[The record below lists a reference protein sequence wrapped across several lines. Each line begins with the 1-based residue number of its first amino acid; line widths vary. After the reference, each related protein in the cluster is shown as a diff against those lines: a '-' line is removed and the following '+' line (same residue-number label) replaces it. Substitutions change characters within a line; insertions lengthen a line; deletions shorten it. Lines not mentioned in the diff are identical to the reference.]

1 MTMRSILLDRPID
14 PVTIELL
21 YAVNAAAQAEGVA
34 HMLVGATARDILLT
48 HVLGLEAPRATR
60 DVDFAVAVADWK
72 QFDAIKHRLLA
83 YGKFSEGRGEGQR
96 LYYKTEERGQHY
108 QLDLVP
114 FGGVAREGNQIA
126 WPPDMNTIMNVAGY
140 DDVLAA
146 AEEVAFTADLVGK
159 VVSLPG
165 LAILK
170 LVAWSDRGR
179 DNPKDA
185 QDLIHLLW
193 NYTEA
198 GNLDRVYEEDGVID
212 AGHDDPDLAG
222 AYLLGKD
229 IGRIS
234 SPETRQVIVAILEQ
248 DFARLTHEM
257 IKHYRH
263 RDNIEAVVVSR
274 LGLMLRALTEP

>member
-1 MTMRSILLDRPID
+1 MRSILPDRPVD

-72 QFDAIKHRLLA
+72 QFDAVKHRLLA
-83 YGKFSEGRGEGQR
+83 NANFSEGRGEGQC
-96 LYYKTEERGQHY
+96 LYYKIEESGQHY
-108 QLDLVP
+108 QLDLLP
-114 FGGVAREGNQIA
+114 FGGIAREDKQVA

-146 AEEVAFTADLVGK
+146 AEEVAFTANLVGK

-179 DNPKDA
+179 GNPKDA
-185 QDLIHLLW
+185 HDLIHLMW
-193 NYTEA
+193 NYAGA

-229 IGRIS
+229 IRRIVS
-234 SPETRQVIVAILEQ
+234 QETRQVIVAILQQ

-263 RDNIEAVVVSR
+263 LENAEELVVSR
-274 LGLMLRALTEP
+274 LALLLRALTET